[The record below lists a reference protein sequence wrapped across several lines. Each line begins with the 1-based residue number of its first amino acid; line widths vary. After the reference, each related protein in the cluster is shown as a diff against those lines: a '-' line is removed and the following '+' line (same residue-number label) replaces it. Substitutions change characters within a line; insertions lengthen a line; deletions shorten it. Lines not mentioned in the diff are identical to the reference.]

1 MQNGLA
7 AEHGDL
13 GRSGLQHGASAR
25 GATAQAKTAVARP
38 RGAGGAH
45 AQGRDGWQLPSH
57 PRVSGEKSI
66 SAESDGRGREAG

>member
-13 GRSGLQHGASAR
+13 GSSGLRHGASAHR
-25 GATAQAKTAVARP
+25 ATAQAKAALARP

-45 AQGRDGWQLPSH
+45 ACGCDRWQLPSH

-66 SAESDGRGREAG
+66 LAESDGRGREAG